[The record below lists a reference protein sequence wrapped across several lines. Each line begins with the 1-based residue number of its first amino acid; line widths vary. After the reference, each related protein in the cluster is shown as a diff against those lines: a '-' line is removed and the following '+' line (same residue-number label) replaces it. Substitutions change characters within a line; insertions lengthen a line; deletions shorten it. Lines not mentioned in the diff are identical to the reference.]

1 MSPAS
6 AARGSGAPAVIRKYA
21 NRRLYNTATGQF
33 VTLADL
39 HEMIRRGD
47 DFVVREAKTD
57 RDITAWVLAQIV
69 AEEAGR
75 GNNLLSLD
83 YLRRLLRFY
92 HEGLGEHLS
101 AYLES
106 SMELFAANQRDLVRN
121 LSNPFDPVG
130 ALAAFR
136 ELGERNAEYFTRL
149 VQSATGGSRDPSASG
164 ASGAPSE
171 PGEPEPPAA
180 PGPEPPAEERGAA
193 SAASPGDDIQALR
206 AQLLA
211 LQHRLD
217 AIERRRD
224 DWTSAP
230 RPRSGSARAARS
242 QLAGPE
248 SDE

>member
-1 MSPAS
+1 MSPDS
-6 AARGSGAPAVIRKYA
+6 AAGRPAGPAVIRKYA

-33 VTLADL
+33 VTLAGL
-39 HEMIRRGD
+39 HEMIRRGE

-75 GNNLLSLD
+75 GNNLLSLG

-101 AYLES
+101 AYLEN

-149 VQSATGGSRDPSASG
+149 VRSATGGSRDTSDPL
-164 ASGAPSE
+164 E

-180 PGPEPPAEERGAA
+180 SGPEPPAEEREAA
-193 SAASPGDDIQALR
+193 PGDDIRALR

-211 LQHRLD
+211 LQRRLD
-217 AIERRRD
+217 TIERQRD
-224 DWTSAP
+224 D
-230 RPRSGSARAARS
+230 
-242 QLAGPE
+242 
-248 SDE
+248 

>member
-1 MSPAS
+1 MSPDS
-6 AARGSGAPAVIRKYA
+6 AAARAAAPAVIRKYA
-21 NRRLYNTATGQF
+21 NRRLYNTASGQF
-33 VTLADL
+33 VTFADL
-39 HEMIRRGD
+39 QEMIRRGE

-75 GNNLLSLD
+75 GNNLLSLG

-130 ALAAFR
+130 ALASFR

-149 VQSATGGSRDPSASG
+149 VQSATGGSRDPVDP
-164 ASGAPSE
+164 GAPLE

-180 PGPEPPAEERGAA
+180 SGPEPPANEREAA
-193 SAASPGDDIQALR
+193 PAASPGDEIRALR

-211 LQHRLD
+211 IQRRLD
-217 AIERRRD
+217 AIERQRD
-224 DWTSAP
+224 D
-230 RPRSGSARAARS
+230 
-242 QLAGPE
+242 
-248 SDE
+248 

>member
-1 MSPAS
+1 MSPES

-21 NRRLYNTATGQF
+21 NRRLYNTATGRF
-33 VTLADL
+33 VTLAAL
-39 HEMIRRGD
+39 HEMIRRGE

-75 GNNLLSLD
+75 GNNLLSLG

-106 SMELFAANQRDLVRN
+106 SMELFAANQRDLLRN
-121 LSNPFDPVG
+121 VSNPFDPVG
-130 ALAAFR
+130 ALATFR

-149 VQSATGGSRDPSASG
+149 VRSATGGSRGPGDPL
-164 ASGAPSE
+164 E
-171 PGEPEPPAA
+171 PKEPEPPAA
-180 PGPEPPAEERGAA
+180 TGPETPAGEREAGP
-193 SAASPGDDIQALR
+193 AASPGDEIRALR

-217 AIERRRD
+217 AIERQRD
-224 DWTSAP
+224 D
-230 RPRSGSARAARS
+230 
-242 QLAGPE
+242 
-248 SDE
+248 

>member
-1 MSPAS
+1 MSPES

-39 HEMIRRGD
+39 HEMIRHGE

-75 GNNLLSLD
+75 GNNLLSLG

-130 ALAAFR
+130 ALATFR
-136 ELGERNAEYFTRL
+136 ELGERNAEYFSRL
-149 VQSATGGSRDPSASG
+149 VRSATGGSG
-164 ASGAPSE
+164 E
-171 PGEPEPPAA
+171 PGDPLEPKEPEPPAA
-180 PGPEPPAEERGAA
+180 TGPEPPTEEREAA
-193 SAASPGDDIQALR
+193 PAASPGDEIRALR
-206 AQLLA
+206 AQLVA
-211 LQHRLD
+211 IQHRLE
-217 AIERRRD
+217 AIERQRD
-224 DWTSAP
+224 D
-230 RPRSGSARAARS
+230 
-242 QLAGPE
+242 
-248 SDE
+248 

>member
-1 MSPAS
+1 MSPES

-39 HEMIRRGD
+39 HEMIRRGE

-69 AEEAGR
+69 AEEAGK

-106 SMELFAANQRDLVRN
+106 SMELFATNQRDLVRN

-180 PGPEPPAEERGAA
+180 SGPEPPAEERMAA

-217 AIERRRD
+217 AIEQRRD
-224 DWTSAP
+224 D
-230 RPRSGSARAARS
+230 
-242 QLAGPE
+242 
-248 SDE
+248 

>member
-1 MSPAS
+1 MSPDPAPPRP
-6 AARGSGAPAVIRKYA
+6 AGAAVIRKYA
-21 NRRLYNTATGQF
+21 NRRLYNTASGRF

-39 HEMIRRGD
+39 QEMIRHGE

-69 AEEAGR
+69 AEEAGK

-92 HEGLGEHLS
+92 HEGLGDHLS

-106 SMELFAANQRDLVRN
+106 SMELFAANQRDLVRH

-130 ALAAFR
+130 ALATFR

-149 VQSATGGSRDPSASG
+149 VRSTTGESRDASD
-164 ASGAPSE
+164 PLE
-171 PGEPEPPAA
+171 PEEPEPPAA
-180 PGPEPPAEERGAA
+180 TGPEPPAEERKAA
-193 SAASPGDDIQALR
+193 PAASPGDDIQALR

-217 AIERRRD
+217 AIERQRD
-224 DWTSAP
+224 D
-230 RPRSGSARAARS
+230 
-242 QLAGPE
+242 
-248 SDE
+248 